1 MKLVVADSGQIEAR
15 VVAWLAGEKP
25 LLETFRRNDST
36 GGDFYSDLGST
47 FFLKKISKKETPVE
61 RQISKNMCLAGETLV
76 LTPRGWVPIVAVR
89 RTDLVWDG
97 IEWVSHLG
105 VICQGEQQVWE
116 ANSVA
121 ATPDHGILTEL
132 GWREWQEVLTN
143 PFLFR
148 SALASANLPFFGGNE
163 SPRSV
168 AITPSSNA
176 PAVGSVMLPGR
187 TLRTGLA
194 SDVTA
199 AQRRQLQTH
208 GIEQLRPP
216 SRMTS
221 PASDFLIELRRA
233 SPDARHQTA
242 SSLSTTARGGS
253 ACSPNGSGTAQPSL
267 DTPPLSQVGT
277 TRTSNSIGST
287 ITGDTNPGTFAS
299 RQSGKICSTAAGSP
313 TYSEGFKN
321 SKKRTLTYD
330 LVSAGPRHR
339 FTILTDLG
347 PVVAHNCLGLGFGM
361 GWKKFGSE
369 LLKGM
374 LGSDPVKFTAVEAEK
389 FKVSAAEFEC
399 RPWGGG
405 TCGEAVRDAL
415 TYGVRLSYPEA
426 LVHFAVSAHF
436 VNVYREKVPKVPAL
450 WSIMEN
456 ALAVMEPPEGGPDEI
471 RFDAGAVKIL
481 RHALLKPNGT
491 RLHYPGLQR
500 GDGGYT
506 YIGGKSGRER
516 AKIYGGLLTEN
527 VVQSLA
533 RDIIVEQML
542 WIRAEGYRI
551 GTTTH
556 DEIVCVVPDDQA
568 ERCYE
573 FMISRMRTPPAWCA
587 NLPLNAS
594 GGIGQSYGS
603 VK

>member
-163 SPRSV
+163 SP
-168 AITPSSNA
+168 
-176 PAVGSVMLPGR
+176 
-187 TLRTGLA
+187 
-194 SDVTA
+194 
-199 AQRRQLQTH
+199 
-208 GIEQLRPP
+208 P

-361 GWKKFGSE
+361 GWKKFGLE

-374 LGSDPVKFTAVEAEK
+374 LGSDPVQFTAAEGAK
-389 FKVSAAEFEC
+389 FGVDCTEFEF
-399 RPWGGG
+399 RSWGAA

-415 TYGVRLSYPEA
+415 TYGVRLTYTDA
-426 LVHFAVSAHF
+426 LIHFAVADHF
-436 VNVYREKVPKVPAL
+436 VRLYRAKVPKIPAL
-450 WSIMEN
+450 WKIMEN
-456 ALAVMEPPEGGPDEI
+456 ALGVMAPPEGGPDEI

-500 GDGGYT
+500 EDGGYT

-542 WIRAEGYRI
+542 WIRAEGYRVA
-551 GTTTH
+551 TTTH

-568 ERCYE
+568 ERCYSY
-573 FMISRMRTPPAWCA
+573 MISRMRTPPAWCA

>member
-176 PAVGSVMLPGR
+176 PAV
-187 TLRTGLA
+187 
-194 SDVTA
+194 
-199 AQRRQLQTH
+199 
-208 GIEQLRPP
+208 
-216 SRMTS
+216 
-221 PASDFLIELRRA
+221 
-233 SPDARHQTA
+233 
-242 SSLSTTARGGS
+242 
-253 ACSPNGSGTAQPSL
+253 
-267 DTPPLSQVGT
+267 
-277 TRTSNSIGST
+277 
-287 ITGDTNPGTFAS
+287 
-299 RQSGKICSTAAGSP
+299 GSP